1 MWTGLNWLRIGSS
14 DGFLWMHWQIFRF
27 LKSREFLGQLN
38 KYQLLKEDYCGCGCF
53 DKALF
58 LVNFNVCSLGLAFV
72 FGQVWKWNDWFLGYL
87 MVFQIEWN
95 VWHCITVHK
104 CGGGCGVEAV
114 SILSAIIETVEIINW
129 SYIIVRILFIVIKMS
144 PLVIVFLVASVTQIY
159 VNVILQTLH
168 VFWIY
173 AV

>member
-1 MWTGLNWLRIGSS
+1 M
-14 DGFLWMHWQIFRF
+14 
-27 LKSREFLGQLN
+27 
-38 KYQLLKEDYCGCGCF
+38 
-53 DKALF
+53 
-58 LVNFNVCSLGLAFV
+58 
-72 FGQVWKWNDWFLGYL
+72 
-87 MVFQIEWN
+87 
-95 VWHCITVHK
+95 
-104 CGGGCGVEAV
+104 EAV